1 MRRYVTAVAAVLS
14 AAGFSGCLVAD
25 TSHTLY
31 LSPDGSVAWSVLE
44 RDIRSVEGSASE
56 RDREEQAL
64 FDAIARDAH
73 PVLEGLRLLGPDH
86 ASVSVL
92 RPERPYTVLTEAR
105 FARLDRAIERF
116 FLELGVPVQ
125 VAMQADP
132 HGGTLSVSLDLSVL
146 EHEDPARETP
156 ATALLED
163 LDRYRLVLTHG
174 RFTSAR
180 GFELTEGG
188 RAATL
193 ATLSSGV
200 EQTAGPS
207 TFQLEWTTGA
217 R

>member
-1 MRRYVTAVAAVLS
+1 MRRHVTAAAVVLS

-44 RDIRSVEGSASE
+44 RDIQSLEGSAAE

-86 ASVSVL
+86 ASASVL
-92 RPERPYTVLTEAR
+92 RAERPYTVLTEAR
-105 FARLDRAIERF
+105 FARLDRAIDRF

-125 VAMQADP
+125 VVLQAGP
-132 HGGTLSVSLDLSVL
+132 GGGTLSVSLDLPVL
-146 EHEDPARETP
+146 DHDGPAPETS
-156 ATALLED
+156 AAALLED

-188 RAATL
+188 RAARL
-193 ATLSSGV
+193 ATLTPKAG
-200 EQTAGPS
+200 QAAGPS
-207 TFQLEWTTGA
+207 TFQLGWTTEA